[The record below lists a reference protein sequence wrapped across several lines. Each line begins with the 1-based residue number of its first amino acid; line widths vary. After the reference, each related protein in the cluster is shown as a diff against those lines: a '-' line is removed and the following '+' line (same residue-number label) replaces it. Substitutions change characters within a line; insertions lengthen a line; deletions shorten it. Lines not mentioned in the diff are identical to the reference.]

1 MPENGRILA
10 DFQGQ
15 RAYPRA
21 SPNVA
26 ITFETVLIL
35 ANTDFGHTPAGPR
48 DAGPTLLDGLPM
60 AHLRPVFLRLG
71 RIYQPSFIH
80 RPIGLA
86 PKHENVSVG
95 TRGVLKSRNEL

>member
-35 ANTDFGHTPAGPR
+35 ANTDYGHTPAGPR
-48 DAGPTLLDGLPM
+48 DAGPTLPYTSSVQESLDFC
-60 AHLRPVFLRLG
+60 HV
-71 RIYQPSFIH
+71 
-80 RPIGLA
+80 
-86 PKHENVSVG
+86 
-95 TRGVLKSRNEL
+95 